1 MEKMT
6 FLSTQKMLGQ
16 LESQSVG
23 HMTEQ
28 ITHKYS
34 HLAISGFSYS
44 CQQDYF
50 TMTDTTNSTHFTC
63 EVNKDLEPFTY
74 VYWFIF
80 MVGFFGSCFALWA
93 FIWRDNNQKCL
104 SIYLINL
111 LIADFLLTLALPF
124 KIVVDRGSASWKLR
138 IFHCQVTAC
147 IIYINMYLSI
157 IFLGFVSMDRCLQT
171 IQSAKLYQI
180 QKQGF
185 AKMLST
191 VVWALVLSI
200 MLPNMLIPIKDIP
213 ERETVGCID
222 FKTEVGRNWHVLSN
236 FISIAIFLNC
246 SAIILISNCI
256 TIKKLYSNKDGEEA
270 NNIKAALIKI
280 FLVTAGYII
289 CFLPYHIVRI
299 PYTLSQNDV
308 ITDCSIKQVLFH
320 AKESTFLLSV
330 SNLCFDPI
338 VYYCF
343 SNNFRSKVSKT
354 FSLKRQERVVIERET
369 AIETVG

>member
-1 MEKMT
+1 MMDT
-6 FLSTQKMLGQ
+6 SNSSTG
-16 LESQSVG
+16 
-23 HMTEQ
+23 
-28 ITHKYS
+28 
-34 HLAISGFSYS
+34 
-44 CQQDYF
+44 
-50 TMTDTTNSTHFTC
+50 THFTC

-74 VYWFIF
+74 IYWLIF
-80 MVGFFGSCFALWA
+80 MVGFCGSCFALWA
-93 FIWRDNNQKCL
+93 FTWKDNNQKCL
-104 SIYLINL
+104 SVYLINL

-124 KIVVDRGSASWKLR
+124 KIVVDMGYASWNLK

-180 QKQGF
+180 QKRGF
-185 AKMLST
+185 ARMLSI

-200 MLPNMLIPIKDIP
+200 MLPNMLIPTKDIP
-213 ERETVGCID
+213 EREHVGCID
-222 FKTEVGRNWHVLSN
+222 FKTQIGRDWHVLSN
-236 FISIAIFLNC
+236 FISIAIFFNC

-270 NNIKAALIKI
+270 SNIKAALIKI

-289 CFLPYHIVRI
+289 CFLPYHSVRV

-308 ITDCSIKQVLFH
+308 ITDCSLKQVLFH
-320 AKESTFLLSV
+320 AKESTLLLSV

-338 VYYCF
+338 VYYYF
-343 SNNFRSKVSKT
+343 SNNFRSKISKT
-354 FSLKRQERVVIERET
+354 FSLKRHETVVIDKENATET
-369 AIETVG
+369 AV

>member
-1 MEKMT
+1 M
-6 FLSTQKMLGQ
+6 
-16 LESQSVG
+16 
-23 HMTEQ
+23 
-28 ITHKYS
+28 
-34 HLAISGFSYS
+34 
-44 CQQDYF
+44 
-50 TMTDTTNSTHFTC
+50 DTPNSTYLTC
-63 EVNKDLEPFTY
+63 EVNKDLKPFTY
-74 VYWFIF
+74 FYWLIF
-80 MVGFFGSCFALWA
+80 MIGFFGSCFALWA
-93 FIWRDNNQKCL
+93 FNWKDNSQKCL
-104 SIYLINL
+104 SVYLINL

-124 KIVVDRGSASWKLR
+124 KIVVDMEYASWNLKV
-138 IFHCQVTAC
+138 FHCQVTAC
-147 IIYINMYLSI
+147 IIYINMYISI

-180 QKQGF
+180 QKRGF

-200 MLPNMLIPIKDIP
+200 MLPNMLIPTKNIP

-222 FKTEVGRNWHVLSN
+222 FKTEVGRDWHVLSN

-256 TIKKLYSNKDGEEA
+256 TIKRLYSNGDCEEA
-270 NNIKAALIKI
+270 NNIKAALVKI

-308 ITDCSIKQVLFH
+308 ITDCSLKQVLFH
-320 AKESTFLLSV
+320 AKESTLLLSV

-338 VYYCF
+338 VYYYF
-343 SNNFRSKVSKT
+343 SNHFRSKISKT
-354 FSLKRQERVVIERET
+354 FSLKRQERVVIGSDN
-369 AIETVG
+369 AIETAV